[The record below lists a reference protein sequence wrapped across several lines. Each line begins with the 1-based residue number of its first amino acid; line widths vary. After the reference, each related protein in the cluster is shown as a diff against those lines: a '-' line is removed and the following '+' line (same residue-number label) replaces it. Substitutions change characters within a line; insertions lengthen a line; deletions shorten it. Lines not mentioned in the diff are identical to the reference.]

1 MSDSYTAAVRTVEDV
16 VVIGGG
22 PAGLAAALW
31 LSRYRRRTVVVDAG
45 EGRNRFAHAAHGY
58 LGSDGWSPE
67 SIRERAHA
75 DVDRY
80 DSVRRVDSQ
89 VHQVASSREGF
100 HVTTDDGNFVARR
113 LLLANGVKDV
123 TPDIPGFQE
132 LYGQHIFHCSC
143 CDGYES
149 SDQDVL
155 AIGWGEHAAGFA
167 LDLLE
172 WGARVTLV
180 TNGEEFEGDRA
191 CETAL
196 HRNSIQVIEER
207 VVDLSVDDGR
217 MTGATLESGRKVSA
231 TRAFFSIKHDPR
243 NELAVSLGCKVDEM
257 GYVEVGAHGET
268 SVENVYAAGDL
279 TPGEQLV
286 QTATAEGAVAGIA
299 CALSLRGGS
308 AAAPDVPEPGPD
320 PEAELDT

>member
-1 MSDSYTAAVRTVEDV
+1 MEDA

-31 LSRYRRRTVVVDAG
+31 LGRYRRRTVVIDGGDV
-45 EGRNRFAHAAHGY
+45 RNRFAHASHGY
-58 LGSDGWSPE
+58 LGSDGWEPE
-67 SIRERAHA
+67 RIRDAAQA
-75 DVDRY
+75 DVERY
-80 DSVRRVDSQ
+80 DSVRRVETN
-89 VHQVASSREGF
+89 VHAVSATGEGF
-100 HVTTDDGNFVARR
+100 RVATADGDFIARR

-123 TPDIPGFQE
+123 MPDIPGFMQ

-180 TNGEEFEGDRA
+180 TNGQEFEGDRS
-191 CETAL
+191 CEVAL
-196 HRNSIQVIEER
+196 QRHEIEVVEEHVIGFT
-207 VVDLSVDDGR
+207 VDDDR
-217 MTGATLESGRKVSA
+217 MTGATLESGRHIAA
-231 TRAFFSIKHDPR
+231 TRAFFSIKHEPR

-257 GYVEVGAHGET
+257 GYVEVGPHGET
-268 SVENVYAAGDL
+268 SVDDVYAAGDL

-286 QTATAEGAVAGIA
+286 QTAAAEGAVAGIA
-299 CALSLRGGS
+299 CAMSLRGAS
-308 AAAPDVPEPGPD
+308 AAAPDVPDPGPD
-320 PEAELDT
+320 PEAELNGA